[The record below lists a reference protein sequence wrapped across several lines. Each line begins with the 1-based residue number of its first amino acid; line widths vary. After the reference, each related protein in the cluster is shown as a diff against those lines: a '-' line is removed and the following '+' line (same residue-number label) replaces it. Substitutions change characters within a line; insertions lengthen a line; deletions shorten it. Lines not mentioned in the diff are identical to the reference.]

1 MVPSGKNPRIVIAA
15 TASGVGK
22 TTATVAL
29 IGAMRARGLK
39 LAAFKCGPD
48 YLDPTYHERA
58 AGVRSHNLDSW
69 MMDREAVLA
78 TFARASAGADLAVI
92 EGMMGLFDSAT
103 PTGDEGS
110 TAQIAK
116 WLDAPVVLVTDAAGV
131 ARTIAAVAAGFAH
144 FDPAVRVAGLICNR
158 VGSRGHLDLLRA
170 AQPEVPI
177 VGGFP
182 ASADLAFPERHLGL
196 LMADESNVP
205 QRLIDGWSRLA
216 AEWLDLDAIVE
227 LACSAPALEIGRES
241 GARRIDATLPPRCR
255 IGIAYDAA
263 FQFYYE
269 DNLSRLRS
277 LGAELVNFS
286 PIRDRE
292 LPEVDGLYF
301 GGGYP
306 EAFARELSSNGAM
319 LAAIRSFAARGGVI
333 YAECGGLMYLAD
345 GIRTL
350 DGATWPMASI
360 VPGVA
365 AMSDR
370 LQALGYVEVET
381 RTDSILGPART
392 RFRGHQFR
400 YSTLEGA
407 DSGGRIDRIYNV
419 TPRWGGG
426 PFAEGY
432 RVGNVL
438 ASYVHAHWASNPAAA
453 QALIGACLRSR
464 IARQPAA

>member
-1 MVPSGKNPRIVIAA
+1 MVPSGKIPRVVIAA

-29 IGAMRARGLK
+29 MGAMRARGLK
-39 LAAFKCGPD
+39 VAAFKCGPD

-58 AGVRSHNLDSW
+58 AGVRSHNLDGW
-69 MMDREAVLA
+69 MMDRDAVIS
-78 TFARASAGADLAVI
+78 TFTLASAGTDLAVI
-92 EGMMGLFDSAT
+92 EGMMGLFDSST
-103 PTGDEGS
+103 PTSDEGS

-116 WLDAPVVLVTDAAGV
+116 WLDAPVMLVTDASGV
-131 ARTIAAVAAGFAH
+131 ARTIAAVAAGFAR
-144 FDPAVRVAGLICNR
+144 FDPAVRVAGMICNR

-177 VGGFP
+177 VGGFR
-182 ASADLAFPERHLGL
+182 ANADLAFPERHLGL
-196 LMADESNVP
+196 LTADEETVP

-216 AEWLDLDAIVE
+216 AEWLDLDGILQIAR
-227 LACSAPALEIGRES
+227 SAPALEVSREPS
-241 GARRIDATLPPRCR
+241 VSKIVQRCR
-255 IGIAYDAA
+255 IGVAYDAA
-263 FQFYYE
+263 FHFYYE
-269 DNLSRLRS
+269 DNLNRLRS

-286 PIRDRE
+286 PINDRE

-319 LAAIRSFAARGGVI
+319 LAAISEFAARGGII
-333 YAECGGLMYLAD
+333 YAECGGLMYLLD
-345 GIRTL
+345 GVRTL
-350 DGATWPMASI
+350 DGSQWPMAAI
-360 VPGVA
+360 IPGVA
-365 AMSDR
+365 VMSDR

-381 RTDSILGPART
+381 RAVSILGPAQT

-400 YSTLEGA
+400 YSTLESA
-407 DSGGRIDRIYNV
+407 DDGGRIDRIYNV
-419 TPRWGGG
+419 APRWGGA

-438 ASYVHAHWASNPAAA
+438 ASYVHAHWASNPAIAE
-453 QALIGACLRSR
+453 ALVSSCSRSR
-464 IARQPAA
+464 GARQRTA

>member
-1 MVPSGKNPRIVIAA
+1 MAPSGKIPRVVIAA

-39 LAAFKCGPD
+39 VAAFKCGPD

-69 MMDREAVLA
+69 MMDRDAVVA
-78 TFARASAGADLAVI
+78 TFARASAGADIAVI

-116 WLDAPVVLVTDAAGV
+116 WLDAPVVLVTDASGI
-131 ARTIAAVAAGFAH
+131 ARTIAAVAAGFSR
-144 FDPAVRVAGLICNR
+144 FDPAVRVAGMICNH
-158 VGSRGHLDLLRA
+158 VGGRGHLDLLRA

-182 ASADLAFPERHLGL
+182 TSADLAFPERHLGL

-216 AEWLDLDAIVE
+216 AEWLDLETILEIARSV
-227 LACSAPALEIGRES
+227 PALDVGRLSTES
-241 GARRIDATLPPRCR
+241 KTASRPRCR

-263 FQFYYE
+263 FHFYYE
-269 DNLSRLRS
+269 DNLNRLRS
-277 LGAELVNFS
+277 LGAEIVNFS

-292 LPEVDGLYF
+292 LPDVDGLYF

-306 EAFARELSSNGAM
+306 EVFARELSSNTAM
-319 LAAIRSFAARGGVI
+319 LATIRSFGHSGGLV
-333 YAECGGLMYLAD
+333 YAECGGLMYLTDA
-345 GIRTL
+345 IRTL
-350 DGATWPMASI
+350 DGARWPMAGI
-360 VPGVA
+360 IPGVA
-365 AMSDR
+365 VMSDR
-370 LQALGYVEVET
+370 LQAIGYVEVET
-381 RTDSILGPART
+381 RVDSILGPART

-400 YSTLEGA
+400 HSTLEGA
-407 DSGGRIDRIYNV
+407 DSGDRIDTIYNV
-419 TPRWGGG
+419 APRWGGT

-438 ASYVHAHWASNPAAA
+438 ASYVHAHWASNPVVAES
-453 QALIGACLRSR
+453 LIDACLRSR
-464 IARQPAA
+464 ATRQPAA

>member
-1 MVPSGKNPRIVIAA
+1 MVPSGKIPRVVIAA

-39 LAAFKCGPD
+39 VAAFKCGPD
-48 YLDPTYHERA
+48 YLDPTYHERV
-58 AGVRSHNLDSW
+58 AGVRSHNLDGW
-69 MMDREAVLA
+69 MMDRDAVLA
-78 TFARASAGADLAVI
+78 TFTRVSAGADIAVI

-103 PTGDEGS
+103 PTGEEGS
-110 TAQIAK
+110 TAQLAK
-116 WLDAPVVLVTDAAGV
+116 WLAAPVILVTDASGV
-131 ARTIAAVAAGFAH
+131 ARTIAAVAAGFAR
-144 FDPAVRVAGLICNR
+144 FDPAVRVAGMICNR

-182 ASADLAFPERHLGL
+182 ASSDLAFPERHLGL
-196 LMADESNVP
+196 LMADEASVP
-205 QRLIDGWSRLA
+205 QRLIEGWSRLA
-216 AEWLDLDAIVE
+216 ADWLDLDAIVE
-227 LACSAPALEIGRES
+227 IARSAPGLEAGRTANAS
-241 GARRIDATLPPRCR
+241 VDLISRPQSR

-263 FQFYYE
+263 FHFYYE
-269 DNLSRLRS
+269 DNLNRLRS
-277 LGAELVNFS
+277 LGAQLVNFS

-306 EAFARELSSNGAM
+306 EVFARELSSNSAM
-319 LAAIRSFAARGGVI
+319 LAAIAGFAARGGVI

-345 GIRTL
+345 AIRTL
-350 DGATWPMASI
+350 DGARWPMAAI
-360 VPGVA
+360 IPGIAV
-365 AMSDR
+365 MSDR

-381 RTDSILGPART
+381 RADSILGAVQT

-400 YSTLEGA
+400 YSTLEG
-407 DSGGRIDRIYNV
+407 DESRGRIDRIYNV
-419 TPRWGGG
+419 APRWGGA

-438 ASYVHAHWASNPAAA
+438 ASYVHAHWASNPAVAE
-453 QALIGACLRSR
+453 ALLRACLGSR
-464 IARQPAA
+464 VSRQPAA